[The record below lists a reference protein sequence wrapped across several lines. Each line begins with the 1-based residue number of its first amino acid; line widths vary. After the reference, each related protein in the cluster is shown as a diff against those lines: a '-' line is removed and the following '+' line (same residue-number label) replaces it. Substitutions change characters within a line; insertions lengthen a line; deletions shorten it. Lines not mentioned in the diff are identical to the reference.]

1 VKAVAPPP
9 RPRRAGR
16 SNPAGVALLMVIT
29 SIAILA
35 IIVVEFAN
43 AARTHLD
50 QGLNLRDEARAT
62 ALADTALVMTRACL
76 DKEIW
81 GPAGAF
87 TAKLDMERVCNIVLG
102 IFARGRVDVPG
113 VGLSMELP
121 GVQGI
126 GIEKGEIEEIKL
138 VSEGS
143 AIGLAGLRCP
153 SLAAAVVA
161 GDTSVA
167 QQPGQATCP
176 SRTMTANLLRNL
188 LCDGAL
194 NDVFEKEHD
203 DGHRYTREDII
214 TNLVDWVDP
223 DDNKIALTT
232 TWQFEYG
239 IGENEDAYWKS
250 HGADYKVKDMGFD
263 SIEELRLIP
272 GVNDQLYDVL
282 VRNVSVFGAAG
293 SGKID
298 VNQASES
305 LIAKLLRSV
314 SPLGTAVEGA
324 TCGQKQDLGIAPQ
337 GFENRDPMDALF
349 DIWARMVVQAR
360 EVLRHPLLHP
370 ESLVAPPFRNPNKFI
385 DVVKDPLK
393 YLMELSPNADANI
406 MLAVY
411 GINETQYRSLQGF
424 FANAQQLKPMLDTKS
439 QLYRLQ
445 AQATVGNITR
455 RVTAILKRDTGK
467 VRTLY
472 YREE

>member
-1 VKAVAPPP
+1 
-9 RPRRAGR
+9 
-16 SNPAGVALLMVIT
+16 VALLMVIT

-87 TAKLDMERVCNIVLG
+87 TSKLDMERVCNIVLG

-153 SLAAAVVA
+153 SLAAAAVT

-188 LCDGAL
+188 LCDGSL
-194 NDVFEKEHD
+194 NDVFEKEHE
-203 DGHRYTREDII
+203 DGHRYTREDVI

-223 DDNKIALTT
+223 DDNKIALTPPGSSSTASARTKTLTGRATGPT
-232 TWQFEYG
+232 TRSRTW
-239 IGENEDAYWKS
+239 AS
-250 HGADYKVKDMGFD
+250 TA
-263 SIEELRLIP
+263 SRSCASSP
-272 GVNDQLYDVL
+272 G
-282 VRNVSVFGAAG
+282 
-293 SGKID
+293 
-298 VNQASES
+298 
-305 LIAKLLRSV
+305 
-314 SPLGTAVEGA
+314 
-324 TCGQKQDLGIAPQ
+324 
-337 GFENRDPMDALF
+337 
-349 DIWARMVVQAR
+349 
-360 EVLRHPLLHP
+360 
-370 ESLVAPPFRNPNKFI
+370 
-385 DVVKDPLK
+385 
-393 YLMELSPNADANI
+393 
-406 MLAVY
+406 
-411 GINETQYRSLQGF
+411 
-424 FANAQQLKPMLDTKS
+424 
-439 QLYRLQ
+439 
-445 AQATVGNITR
+445 
-455 RVTAILKRDTGK
+455 
-467 VRTLY
+467 
-472 YREE
+472 